1 MDTLEQDHLPTPVTT
16 IETPGV
22 PEMAASA
29 LSRRG
34 FLRTAAL
41 TGGGIAAVAGLAA
54 CGPATTGAAW
64 TFGPA
69 FSPAPS
75 GAAPAA
81 SAAATAA
88 ASATASPAGSHDM
101 SASPGPAVSAPPVSA
116 PAPRG
121 GTHDRATAPAPA
133 VSAPPV
139 TGTIPAGWTS
149 HDVEAR
155 DKIRR

>member
-69 FSPAPS
+69 FSPAPTR
-75 GAAPAA
+75 AAPAASAA

-88 ASATASPAGSHDM
+88 ASAAASPAASHDM
-101 SASPGPAVSAPPVSA
+101 SASPGPAAS
-116 PAPRG
+116 
-121 GTHDRATAPAPA
+121 
-133 VSAPPV
+133 
-139 TGTIPAGWTS
+139 
-149 HDVEAR
+149 
-155 DKIRR
+155 

>member
-22 PEMAASA
+22 PEMAASP

-69 FSPAPS
+69 FSPAPT

-81 SAAATAA
+81 SAGARAPATPA
-88 ASATASPAGSHDM
+88 ASRAGSHDM
-101 SASPGPAVSAPPVSA
+101 SASPGPAVSE
-116 PAPRG
+116 
-121 GTHDRATAPAPA
+121 
-133 VSAPPV
+133 PPV
-139 TGTIPAGWTS
+139 TATIPAGWT
-149 HDVEAR
+149 
-155 DKIRR
+155 